1 MSDSEFI
8 LTRAGYDRLKIEL
21 DKLLNEEIGKATER
35 LAEAHEDEA
44 GDEANFYAAKVNKE
58 RLDERAAH
66 LKLVLAQAEIIEEDP
81 DPESVSPGNRVTVWD
96 IDEKEELVFDLLGS
110 TEIAN
115 IVRKGVSINSPVGK
129 ALLGRRVG
137 DKVEVEVP
145 VGVARYKIRKIEMIP
160 DDD

>member
-8 LTRAGYDRLKIEL
+8 LTRAGYNKLKIEL
-21 DKLLNEEIGKATER
+21 DKLLNEEIGKAAER

-58 RLDERAAH
+58 RLDARAAH

-81 DPESVSPGNRVTVWD
+81 DPESVSPGNRVTVLD

-115 IVRKGVSINSPVGK
+115 VRKGVSINSPVGK
-129 ALLGRRVG
+129 ALLGQRVG

-145 VGVARYKIRKIEMIP
+145 VGIARYKIRKIEMIP
-160 DDD
+160 DDE